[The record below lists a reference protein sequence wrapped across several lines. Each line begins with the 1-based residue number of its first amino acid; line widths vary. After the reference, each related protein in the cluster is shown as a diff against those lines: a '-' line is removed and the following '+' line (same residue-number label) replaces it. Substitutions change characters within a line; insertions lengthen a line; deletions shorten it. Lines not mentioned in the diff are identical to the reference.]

1 MDVVC
6 NAPRGEAGNELDALG
21 VILTVK
27 VEVRAVGGC
36 CCVWHDCGYKRSSLV
51 RAGEA
56 KWQSEGTTGQERGSR
71 CEEERSQGGDG
82 VWEIERRPRRH
93 KFVRLSVEIG
103 EYIGDEL
110 ARGAVRAGAAEQGV
124 LT

>member
-6 NAPRGEAGNELDALG
+6 NAPRGEAGNELDALR

-27 VEVRAVGGC
+27 VEVRVVGGC

-56 KWQSEGTTGQERGSR
+56 EKQSEGTTAQERGSS
-71 CEEERSQGGDG
+71 CEEERSRGGDR
-82 VWEIERRPRRH
+82 VWEIDRRPRSHRL
-93 KFVRLSVEIG
+93 VRLSVEFC
-103 EYIGDEL
+103 ECIGDEL

>member
-1 MDVVC
+1 MGVVC
-6 NAPRGEAGNELDALG
+6 NAPRGEAGKELDALRDT
-21 VILTVK
+21 LTVK
-27 VEVRAVGGC
+27 VEVRVVGGC

-56 KWQSEGTTGQERGSR
+56 ERQSEGTTAQERGSR
-71 CEEERSQGGDG
+71 CQEESQGGEG

-93 KFVRLSVEIG
+93 KFIRLSVEIG
-103 EYIGDEL
+103 EHIGDEL